1 MAVFIRVQRSPSL
14 MDLSCTANPKVE
26 MYLSLLGCIC
36 RISTRFRERWALI
49 VFSLNNSF
57 RIHHCFAFVPCTRC
71 CIGVVYFKSLTIFC
85 PEILSDHHCSSAIF
99 CCCWSCWRVLRSSRQ
114 DLAAP
119 SISPLSWDVLS
130 KGSSWCPLYSESN
143 QYPGNKIIINPALKT
158 STQIQVEPPE
168 IEQRTW
174 HALQP
179 RQHNWN
185 PVFIGRARAF
195 LLRMFYVE
203 NIYPGVLVPGSFSR
217 GFLQCLPG
225 MNTKGHGK

>member
-1 MAVFIRVQRSPSL
+1 MY
-14 MDLSCTANPKVE
+14 CKPK
-26 MYLSLLGCIC
+26 
-36 RISTRFRERWALI
+36 
-49 VFSLNNSF
+49 
-57 RIHHCFAFVPCTRC
+57 
-71 CIGVVYFKSLTIFC
+71 
-85 PEILSDHHCSSAIF
+85 
-99 CCCWSCWRVLRSSRQ
+99 
-114 DLAAP
+114 
-119 SISPLSWDVLS
+119 SWDVPLTSWLHLPHLDQIQRTLS
-130 KGSSWCPLYSESN
+130 SDCVLFEQFFPYSPLLRLCSVYALLYRSSLLQVSNDLLSWNPEWPSLFFCDLLLLLILLACAAFIQARFSRSVHKSIELRRPVEGVLFWCPLYSESN